1 MNIVED
7 IVAFGISAN
16 NEIAKRDQKIAELEQ
31 VIKTL
36 QQQINN
42 NKKKD

>member
-1 MNIVED
+1 MNIADD

-36 QQQINN
+36 QQQLNES
-42 NKKKD
+42 KKKG